1 MAQIITEEINNK
13 LLAANNELPAGFKI
27 VDSEDLE
34 NILDQKNTLLA
45 VFLKFQPILQG
56 LGGGDLGSMMPQLM
70 ALIPTLQNDAE
81 LAALMEKV
89 KGFIASKTQ
98 G

>member
-1 MAQIITEEINNK
+1 MEPIIQEK
-13 LLAANNELPAGFKI
+13 LTKAKAELPEGYEI
-27 VDSEDLE
+27 VESAALE
-34 NILDQKNTLLA
+34 NILDQKNTLLS
-45 VFLKFQPILQG
+45 VFLKFQPLLQG

-89 KGFIASKTQ
+89 KGFIESKTQ